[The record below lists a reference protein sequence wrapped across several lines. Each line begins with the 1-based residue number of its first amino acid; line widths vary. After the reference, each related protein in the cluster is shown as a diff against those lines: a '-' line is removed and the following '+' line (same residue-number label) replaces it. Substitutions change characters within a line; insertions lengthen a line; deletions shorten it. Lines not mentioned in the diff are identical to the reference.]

1 MRRVLHA
8 PVGRRSAWASVV
20 LGLLVVAG
28 LLALAP
34 SPDRGNGVSAGLP
47 ASAESVRVAELAQQL
62 PGADAT
68 SALVVVQRAGGLQS
82 ADTAA
87 LQQLSGQL
95 AAVAEG
101 GQVATPVVSQ
111 DGTTALVV
119 VPLTTAGG
127 TEALAATVEGIRA
140 EVRSAAAD
148 LPDGLTAEVTGGAA
162 FTTDIAASFD
172 GANLT
177 LLLTTVLV
185 VAALLLVTYRSPVL
199 WLVPLAVVGASA
211 AAATALFAVVSR
223 TTGLVLDPS
232 TGGIA
237 DVLVFGA
244 GTNYALL
251 VIARY
256 REELRREPDRRL
268 AMARAWRGAAPAVAA
283 SAGTVALSLLALSF
297 AVLGS
302 NRGVGQFGA
311 LGIAVAALFALFV
324 LPSALVLCGRGV
336 FWPFVPRV
344 GSPETSLTGPW
355 SRVGRAVAA
364 RPWRVVA
371 FAVALLAVM
380 AAGLSGAR
388 LGLSQTEQ
396 FRVQAESVDGLEALA
411 AAFPAGAADPA
422 RIVVRSTD
430 PAVVQGVVD
439 AASATEGVASAS
451 PGRQA
456 AGADGGAGTTE
467 VTAVL
472 DGDPGSPGAIA
483 AVERL
488 RSAVDAVPGGALVGG
503 STASDLDVK
512 TATER
517 DLRVVAP
524 LVLLVVLAVLV
535 VLLRAVIG
543 PLVLVATVVA
553 SFFAALGAGNWL
565 ATQVLGYPGLDT
577 GVPLLAFLFLVALG
591 VDYNIFLVTRVREEV
606 PARGTREAVVVG
618 VSVTGAVITS
628 AGVLLAA
635 VFTVLGVLP
644 LITLT
649 ELGIIVGLGVLLDTL
664 LVRTLLV
671 PALFTLLGRRAWWP
685 GALSRPGSAPR
696 GRLGHHGA
704 DDAADHAADHAADDD
719 GRRGGELA
727 APR

>member
-1 MRRVLHA
+1 MNRVLTA
-8 PVGRRSAWASVV
+8 PVGRLSAWLTVA
-20 LGLLVVAG
+20 LGLLVAVG
-28 LLALAP
+28 LTVLAP
-34 SPDRGNGVSAGLP
+34 APHRGTGVSAGLP
-47 ASAESVRVAELAQQL
+47 SSTESVQVAELAKQL

-68 SALVVVQRAGGLQS
+68 SALVVVRRDGGLLP

-87 LQQLSGQL
+87 LQEASQSI
-95 AAVAEG
+95 AALAEG
-101 GQVATPVVSQ
+101 GRVAPPVTSQ
-111 DGTTALVV
+111 DGTTALVA
-119 VPLTTAGG
+119 VPLSNAGG
-127 TEALAATVEGIRA
+127 TDALTATVKEIRTELRAAT
-140 EVRSAAAD
+140 AD
-148 LPDGLTAEVTGGAA
+148 LPSGLTAQVTGGAA
-162 FTTDIAASFD
+162 FTTDIAAQFE
-172 GANLT
+172 GANFT

-223 TTGLVLDPS
+223 TFGLVLDPS

-251 VIARY
+251 LIARY
-256 REELRREPDRRL
+256 REELRREADRRV
-268 AMARAWRGAAPAVAA
+268 AMRRAWRGAAPAIAA
-283 SAGTVALSLLALSF
+283 SAGTVVLSLLMLSF

-302 NRGVGQFGA
+302 NRSVGQYGA

-324 LPSALVLCGRGV
+324 LPAALVVCGRGV
-336 FWPFVPRV
+336 FWPFVPRL
-344 GSPETSLTGPW
+344 GSAETSLSGPW
-355 SRVGRAVAA
+355 SRIGRGVVK

-371 FAVALLAVM
+371 VAVAVLAVM

-396 FRVQAESVDGLEALA
+396 FRVKAEAVAGVETLA
-411 AAFPAGAADPA
+411 KAFPAGAADPA
-422 RIVVRSTD
+422 RIIVRSTD
-430 PAVVQGVVD
+430 PAVVGAVVD
-439 AASATEGVASAS
+439 AVSSTEGVASATA
-451 PGRQA
+451 GRQA
-456 AGADGGAGTTE
+456 AGADGGSGLTE

-472 DGDPGSPGAIA
+472 DGDPSSA
-483 AVERL
+483 AAQTTVERL
-488 RSAVDAVPGGALVGG
+488 RTELDSVAGEALVGG
-503 STASDLDVK
+503 SSADSLDVK
-512 TATER
+512 VATER

-535 VLLRAVIG
+535 VLLRAVVG
-543 PLVLVATVVA
+543 PIVLVVTVVA

-565 ATQVLGYPGLDT
+565 ATSVLGYPGLDT

-649 ELGIIVGLGVLLDTL
+649 ELGIIVGIGVLLDTL

-671 PALFTLLGRRAWWP
+671 PVLFTLLDRRAWWP
-685 GALSRPGSAPR
+685 GALSRAS
-696 GRLGHHGA
+696 HHGGRDGGGNGGGGNGGG
-704 DDAADHAADHAADDD
+704 DDVPPSTSTP
-719 GRRGGELA
+719 ELIT
-727 APR
+727 R

>member
-1 MRRVLHA
+1 MRRVLAA
-8 PVGRRSAWASVV
+8 PVGRRSAWLSVV
-20 LGLLVVAG
+20 LGLLVAVG
-28 LLALAP
+28 LVVLAP
-34 SPDRGNGVSAGLP
+34 SPDRGSGVSAGLP
-47 ASAESVRVAELAQQL
+47 SSAESVRVAELARQL

-68 SALVVVQRAGGLQS
+68 SALVVLRRAGGLQ
-82 ADTAA
+82 AQDTAA
-87 LQQLSGQL
+87 LQQLAPQL
-95 AAVAEG
+95 AELAEG
-101 GQVATPVVSQ
+101 GRVAPPVTSP
-111 DGTTALVV
+111 DGTTALVA
-119 VPLTTAGG
+119 VPLSTAGG
-127 TEALAATVEGIRA
+127 DEALAGTVRA
-140 EVRSAAAD
+140 VRAALGSAVAD
-148 LPDGLTAEVTGGAA
+148 LPPGLTAQVTGGAA
-162 FTTDIAASFD
+162 FTTDIASQFD
-172 GANLT
+172 GANTT

-223 TTGLVLDPS
+223 TFGVVLDPS

-251 VIARY
+251 LIARY
-256 REELRREPDRRL
+256 REELRREADRRL
-268 AMARAWRGAAPAVAA
+268 AMARAWRGAAPAIAA
-283 SAGTVALSLLALSF
+283 SAGTVVLSLLALSF

-302 NRGVGQFGA
+302 NRSVGQFGA
-311 LGIAVAALFALFV
+311 LGIAVAALFALVV
-324 LPSALVLCGRGV
+324 LPAALVLCGRGV

-344 GSPETSLTGPW
+344 GSAESSLSGPW
-355 SRVGRAVAA
+355 SRIGRAVVR

-371 FAVALLAVM
+371 VAVAVLAVM

-396 FRVQAESVDGLEALA
+396 FRVEAEAVAGVQTLA
-411 AAFPAGAADPA
+411 KAFPAGASDPA
-422 RIVVRSTD
+422 QVLVLSTD
-430 PAVVQGVVD
+430 PAVVTGVVE
-439 AASATEGVASAS
+439 AASAVPGVVSAT

-456 AGADGGAGTTE
+456 PGAAGGAGLTE
-467 VTAVL
+467 VSAVL
-472 DGDPGSPGAIA
+472 DGDPGSPAAEA
-483 AVERL
+483 AVKRL
-488 RSAVDAVPGGALVGG
+488 RSALDAVPGGALVGG
-503 STASDLDVK
+503 STAEGLDVEV
-512 TATER
+512 ATER

-535 VLLRAVIG
+535 VLLRAVVA

-606 PARGTREAVVVG
+606 PPRGTREALVVG

-685 GALSRPGSAPR
+685 GALSR
-696 GRLGHHGA
+696 
-704 DDAADHAADHAADDD
+704 ADHHRGD
-719 GRRGGELA
+719 GTGASPAPELA
-727 APR
+727 RR

>member
-1 MRRVLHA
+1 MRRVLSA
-8 PVGRRSAWASVV
+8 PVGRRSAWLSVA
-20 LGLLVVAG
+20 LGLLVAVG
-28 LLALAP
+28 LTVLAP
-34 SPDRGNGVSAGLP
+34 SPDRGSGVSAGLP
-47 ASAESVRVAELAQQL
+47 ESAESVRVAELAEQL

-68 SALVVVQRAGGLQS
+68 SALVVLRREGGLQP

-87 LQQLSGQL
+87 LQQVSGQL
-95 AAVAEG
+95 AQVAEG
-101 GQVATPVVSQ
+101 GRVAPPVTSQ
-111 DGTTALVV
+111 DGTTALVA
-119 VPLTTAGG
+119 VPLSTAGG
-127 TEALAATVEGIRA
+127 TEALADAVGQIRA
-140 EVRSAAAD
+140 DLRSATAE
-148 LPDGLTAEVTGGAA
+148 LPSGLTAQVTGGAA
-162 FTTDIAASFD
+162 FTTDIASQFD
-172 GANLT
+172 GANVT

-211 AAATALFAVVSR
+211 ATATALFAVVSR
-223 TTGLVLDPS
+223 TFDVVLDPS

-251 VIARY
+251 LIARY
-256 REELRREPDRRL
+256 REELRREPDRRT
-268 AMARAWRGAAPAVAA
+268 AMHRAWRGAAPAIAA
-283 SAGTVALSLLALSF
+283 SAGTVVLSLLALSF

-302 NRGVGQFGA
+302 NRSVGQFGA

-324 LPSALVLCGRGV
+324 LPAALVVCGRGV

-344 GSPETSLTGPW
+344 GSAETSLSGPW
-355 SRVGRAVAA
+355 SRIGRAVVA

-371 FAVALLAVM
+371 AAVAVLAVM

-396 FRVQAESVDGLEALA
+396 FRVEAEAVAGVETLA
-411 AAFPAGAADPA
+411 KAFPAGASDPA
-422 RIVVRSTD
+422 VVLVRSTD
-430 PAVVQGVVD
+430 PVVVQRVVD
-439 AASATEGVASAS
+439 TATSTEGVASATA
-451 PGRQA
+451 GRQA
-456 AGADGGAGTTE
+456 TDLTE
-467 VTAVL
+467 VTVVL
-472 DGDPGSPGAIA
+472 DGDPGSSA
-483 AVERL
+483 AQATVQRL
-488 RSAVDAVPGGALVGG
+488 RSALDAVPGQSLVGG
-503 STASDLDVK
+503 STADGLDVEV
-512 TATER
+512 ATER

-535 VLLRAVIG
+535 VLLRALVG

-565 ATQVLGYPGLDT
+565 ATDVLGYPGLDT

-606 PARGTREAVVVG
+606 PARGTRQAVVVG

-649 ELGIIVGLGVLLDTL
+649 ELGIIVGIGVLLDTL

-671 PALFTLLGRRAWWP
+671 PALFTLLDRRAWWP
-685 GALSRPGSAPR
+685 GALSRPGRHREAPPSSTEP
-696 GRLGHHGA
+696 
-704 DDAADHAADHAADDD
+704 
-719 GRRGGELA
+719 ELA
-727 APR
+727 HPRP

>member
-1 MRRVLHA
+1 MRRVLSA

-20 LGLLVVAG
+20 LGVLVVAA

-34 SPDRGNGVSAGLP
+34 SPDRGTGVSAGLP
-47 ASAESVRVAELAQQL
+47 ASAESVRVAELARQL

-68 SALVVVQRAGGLQS
+68 SALVVVQRAGGLQA

-87 LQQLSGQL
+87 LQQLSGRLAQL
-95 AAVAEG
+95 AEG
-101 GQVATPVVSQ
+101 GAVAPPVVSQ
-111 DGTTALVV
+111 DGSTALLA

-127 TEALAATVEGIRA
+127 TEALAGTVQDLRA
-140 EVRSAAAD
+140 EVRSATAD
-148 LPDGLTAEVTGGAA
+148 LPGGLTAEVTGGAA

-251 VIARY
+251 LIARY
-256 REELRREPDRRL
+256 REELRREADRRL
-268 AMARAWRGAAPAVAA
+268 AMARAWRGAAPAIAA
-283 SAGTVALSLLALSF
+283 SAGTVVLSLLALSF

-302 NRGVGQFGA
+302 NRSVGQFGA

-324 LPSALVLCGRGV
+324 LPAALVLCGRGV

-344 GSPETSLTGPW
+344 GSAETSLSGPW
-355 SRVGRAVAA
+355 SRVGRAVVA

-371 FAVALLAVM
+371 VAVALLAVM

-396 FRVQAESVDGLEALA
+396 FRVQAESVDGLETLA
-411 AAFPAGAADPA
+411 TAFPAGAADPA

-430 PAVVQGVVD
+430 PAVVAGVVD
-439 AASATEGVASAS
+439 AASAVPGVDSATAA
-451 PGRQA
+451 RQA
-456 AGADGGAGTTE
+456 LDAGITE

-472 DGDPGSPGAIA
+472 EGDPGSPEAVA
-483 AVERL
+483 TVERL
-488 RSAVDAVPGGALVGG
+488 RSGLDTVPGGALVGG

-512 TATER
+512 AATER

-535 VLLRAVIG
+535 VLLRAVVG

-565 ATQVLGYPGLDT
+565 ATSVLGYPGLDT

-649 ELGIIVGLGVLLDTL
+649 ELGIVVGLGVLLDTL

-671 PALFTLLGRRAWWP
+671 PALFTLLDRRAWWP
-685 GALSRPGSAPR
+685 GALWRRGSAAR
-696 GRLGHHGA
+696 GGL
-704 DDAADHAADHAADDD
+704 DDAADHGADDGADDD
-719 GRRGGELA
+719 GRRRGSEVPA
-727 APR
+727 SR

>member
-1 MRRVLHA
+1 MRRVVTA
-8 PVGRRSAWASVV
+8 PVGRSSAWLTVV
-20 LGLLVVAG
+20 LGLLVALG
-28 LLALAP
+28 LTVLAP
-34 SPDRGNGVSAGLP
+34 SPDRGTGVSAGLP
-47 ASAESVRVAELAQQL
+47 SSAESVRVAELERQL

-68 SALVVVQRAGGLQS
+68 SALVVVRRDGGLQA

-95 AAVAEG
+95 AAIAEG
-101 GQVATPVVSQ
+101 GRVAPPVTSP
-111 DGTTALVV
+111 DGTTALVA
-119 VPLTTAGG
+119 VPLSSAGG
-127 TEALAATVEGIRA
+127 TEALAETVGAIRA
-140 EVRSAAAD
+140 DVRSTTAD
-148 LPDGLTAEVTGGAA
+148 LPSGLTAEVTGGAA
-162 FTTDIAASFD
+162 FSTDIAAQFE

-223 TTGLVLDPS
+223 TFDVVLDPS

-251 VIARY
+251 LIARY
-256 REELRREPDRRL
+256 REELRREADRRL
-268 AMARAWRGAAPAVAA
+268 AMRRAWRGAAPAIAA
-283 SAGTVALSLLALSF
+283 SAGTVVLSLLALSF

-302 NRGVGQFGA
+302 NRSVGQFGA
-311 LGIAVAALFALFV
+311 LGIAVAALFALLV
-324 LPSALVLCGRGV
+324 LPAALVLCGRGV

-344 GSPETSLTGPW
+344 GSAETSLSGPW
-355 SRVGRAVAA
+355 SRIGRAVVQ

-371 FAVALLAVM
+371 VAVAVLAVM
-380 AAGLSGAR
+380 AAGISGAR

-396 FRVQAESVDGLEALA
+396 FRVEAEAVTGVETLA
-411 AAFPAGAADPA
+411 KAFPAGAADPA

-430 PAVVQGVVD
+430 QTVVAAVVD
-439 AASATEGVASAS
+439 TATATEGVASATA
-451 PGRQA
+451 GRQ
-456 AGADGGAGTTE
+456 GAGLTE

-472 DGDPGSPGAIA
+472 DADPGSPA
-483 AVERL
+483 AQATVERL
-488 RSAVDAVPGGALVGG
+488 RTALDAVPGTDGEVLVGG
-503 STASDLDVK
+503 STASDLDVR

-524 LVLLVVLAVLV
+524 LVLLIVLLVLV
-535 VLLRAVIG
+535 VLLRAVVG

-565 ATQVLGYPGLDT
+565 ATDVLGYPGLDT

-606 PARGTREAVVVG
+606 PARGTHEAVVVG

-649 ELGIIVGLGVLLDTL
+649 ELGIIVGIGVLLDTL

-671 PALFTLLGRRAWWP
+671 PALFTLLDRWAWWP
-685 GALSRPGSAPR
+685 GALSRPSR
-696 GRLGHHGA
+696 HR
-704 DDAADHAADHAADDD
+704 DD
-719 GRRGGELA
+719 GAHGDGSSAGAPAPELSA
-727 APR
+727 R

>member
-1 MRRVLHA
+1 MRRVLSA

-20 LGLLVVAG
+20 LGVLVVAA

-34 SPDRGNGVSAGLP
+34 SPDRGTGVSAGLP
-47 ASAESVRVAELAQQL
+47 ASAESVRVAELARQL

-68 SALVVVQRAGGLQS
+68 SALVVVQRAGGLQA

-87 LQQLSGQL
+87 LQQLSGRLAQL
-95 AAVAEG
+95 AEG
-101 GQVATPVVSQ
+101 GAVAPPVVSQ
-111 DGTTALVV
+111 DGSTALLA

-127 TEALAATVEGIRA
+127 TEALAGTVQDLRA
-140 EVRSAAAD
+140 EVRSATAD
-148 LPDGLTAEVTGGAA
+148 LPGGLTAEVTGGAA

-251 VIARY
+251 LIARY
-256 REELRREPDRRL
+256 REELRREADRRL
-268 AMARAWRGAAPAVAA
+268 AMARAWRGAAPAIAA
-283 SAGTVALSLLALSF
+283 SAGTVVLSLLALSF

-302 NRGVGQFGA
+302 NRSVGQFGA

-324 LPSALVLCGRGV
+324 LPAALVLCGRGV

-344 GSPETSLTGPW
+344 GSAETSLSGPW
-355 SRVGRAVAA
+355 SRVGRAVVA

-371 FAVALLAVM
+371 VAVALLAVM

-396 FRVQAESVDGLEALA
+396 FRVQAESVDGLETLA
-411 AAFPAGAADPA
+411 TAFPAGAADPA

-430 PAVVQGVVD
+430 PAVVAGVVD
-439 AASATEGVASAS
+439 AASAVPGVDSATAA
-451 PGRQA
+451 RQA
-456 AGADGGAGTTE
+456 LDAGITE

-472 DGDPGSPGAIA
+472 EGDPGSPEAVA
-483 AVERL
+483 TVERL
-488 RSAVDAVPGGALVGG
+488 RSGLDTVPGGALVGG

-512 TATER
+512 AATER

-535 VLLRAVIG
+535 VLLRAVVG

-565 ATQVLGYPGLDT
+565 ATSVLGYPGLDT

-649 ELGIIVGLGVLLDTL
+649 ELGIVVGLGVLLDTL

-671 PALFTLLGRRAWWP
+671 PALFTLLDRRAWWP
-685 GALSRPGSAPR
+685 GALWRRGSAAR
-696 GRLGHHGA
+696 GGL
-704 DDAADHAADHAADDD
+704 DDAADHGADDD
-719 GRRGGELA
+719 GRRRGSEVPA
-727 APR
+727 SR

>member
-1 MRRVLHA
+1 MTA
-8 PVGRRSAWASVV
+8 PVGRSSAWLTVV
-20 LGLLVVAG
+20 LGLLVALG
-28 LLALAP
+28 LTVLAP
-34 SPDRGNGVSAGLP
+34 SPDRGTGVSAGLP
-47 ASAESVRVAELAQQL
+47 SSAESVRVAELERQL

-68 SALVVVQRAGGLQS
+68 SALVVVRRDGGLQA

-95 AAVAEG
+95 AAIAEG
-101 GQVATPVVSQ
+101 GRVAPPVTSP
-111 DGTTALVV
+111 DGTTALVA
-119 VPLTTAGG
+119 VPLSSAGG
-127 TEALAATVEGIRA
+127 TEALAETVGAIRA
-140 EVRSAAAD
+140 DVRSTTAD
-148 LPDGLTAEVTGGAA
+148 LPSGLTAEVTGGAA
-162 FTTDIAASFD
+162 FSTDIAAQFE

-223 TTGLVLDPS
+223 TFDVVLDPS

-251 VIARY
+251 LIARY
-256 REELRREPDRRL
+256 REELRREADRRL
-268 AMARAWRGAAPAVAA
+268 AMRRAWRGAAPAIAA
-283 SAGTVALSLLALSF
+283 SAGTVVLSLLALSF

-302 NRGVGQFGA
+302 NRSVGQFGA
-311 LGIAVAALFALFV
+311 LGIAVAALFALLV
-324 LPSALVLCGRGV
+324 LPAALVLCGRGV

-344 GSPETSLTGPW
+344 GSAETSLSGPW
-355 SRVGRAVAA
+355 SRIGRAVVQ

-371 FAVALLAVM
+371 VAVAVLAVM
-380 AAGLSGAR
+380 AAGISGAR

-396 FRVQAESVDGLEALA
+396 FRVEAEAVTGVETLA
-411 AAFPAGAADPA
+411 KAFPAGAADPA

-430 PAVVQGVVD
+430 QTVVAAVVD
-439 AASATEGVASAS
+439 TATATEGVASATA
-451 PGRQA
+451 GRQ
-456 AGADGGAGTTE
+456 GAGLTE

-472 DGDPGSPGAIA
+472 DADPGSPA
-483 AVERL
+483 AQATVERL
-488 RSAVDAVPGGALVGG
+488 RTALDAVPGTDGEVLVGG
-503 STASDLDVK
+503 STASDLDVR

-524 LVLLVVLAVLV
+524 LVLLIVLLVLV
-535 VLLRAVIG
+535 VLLRAVVG

-565 ATQVLGYPGLDT
+565 ATDVLGYPGLDT

-606 PARGTREAVVVG
+606 PARGTHEAVVVG

-649 ELGIIVGLGVLLDTL
+649 ELGIIVGIGVLLDTL

-671 PALFTLLGRRAWWP
+671 PALFTLLDRWAWWP
-685 GALSRPGSAPR
+685 GALSRPSR
-696 GRLGHHGA
+696 HR
-704 DDAADHAADHAADDD
+704 DD
-719 GRRGGELA
+719 GAHGDGSSAGAPAPELSA
-727 APR
+727 R

>member
-1 MRRVLHA
+1 MSRVLHA

-20 LGLLVVAG
+20 LGLLVVVG
-28 LLALAP
+28 LLVLAP
-34 SPDRGNGVSAGLP
+34 SPDRGSGVSAGLP
-47 ASAESVRVAELAQQL
+47 SSAESVQVAELAQQL

-68 SALVVVQRAGGLQS
+68 SALVVVQRAGGLQA

-95 AAVAEG
+95 AGVAEG
-101 GQVATPVVSQ
+101 GAVAPPVVSQ
-111 DGTTALVV
+111 DGTTALVA
-119 VPLTTAGG
+119 VPLSTAGG
-127 TEALAATVEGIRA
+127 TEALAETVEGIRA
-140 EVRSAAAD
+140 EVRSATAD
-148 LPDGLTAEVTGGAA
+148 LPEGVTAEVTGGAA

-251 VIARY
+251 LIARY

-268 AMARAWRGAAPAVAA
+268 AMARAWRGAAPAIAA
-283 SAGTVALSLLALSF
+283 SAGTVVLSLLALSF

-302 NRGVGQFGA
+302 NRSVGQFGA

-344 GSPETSLTGPW
+344 GSAETSLGGPW
-355 SRVGRAVAA
+355 SRVGRAVVR

-371 FAVALLAVM
+371 VAVAVLAVM

-396 FRVQAESVDGLEALA
+396 FRVQAESVDGLETLA
-411 AAFPAGAADPA
+411 TAFPAGAADPA
-422 RIVVRSTD
+422 QIVVRSTD

-439 AASATEGVASAS
+439 AASASGGVASAS
-451 PGRQA
+451 AGRQA
-456 AGADGGAGTTE
+456 AGVDGGTGITE

-472 DGDPGSPGAIA
+472 DGDPGSPEAVA

-488 RSAVDAVPGGALVGG
+488 RTAVDAVPGESLVGG

-512 TATER
+512 AATER

-535 VLLRAVIG
+535 VLLRAVVG

-649 ELGIIVGLGVLLDTL
+649 ELGIVVGLGVLLDTL

-671 PALFTLLGRRAWWP
+671 PALFTLLDRRAWWP
-685 GALSRPGSAPR
+685 GALSRRGSAPR
-696 GRLGHHGA
+696 GRLGHDGSDHGA
-704 DDAADHAADHAADDD
+704 DDDVR
-719 GRRGGELA
+719 RRGGELA

>member
-1 MRRVLHA
+1 MHA
-8 PVGRRSAWASVV
+8 PVGRRSAWASVA
-20 LGLLVVAG
+20 LGLLVAVG
-28 LLALAP
+28 LTVFAP
-34 SPDRGNGVSAGLP
+34 SPDRGSGVSAGLP
-47 ASAESVRVAELAQQL
+47 SAAESVQVAELAKQL

-68 SALVVVQRAGGLQS
+68 SALVVVRRDGGLQ
-82 ADTAA
+82 AGDTAA

-95 AAVAEG
+95 AQVAEG
-101 GQVATPVVSQ
+101 GRVAPPVTSQ
-111 DGTTALVV
+111 DGTTALVA
-119 VPLTTAGG
+119 VPLSSAGG
-127 TEALAATVEGIRA
+127 TEALTGTVQAIRADLRAAT
-140 EVRSAAAD
+140 AD
-148 LPDGLTAEVTGGAA
+148 LPSGLTAQVTGGAA
-162 FTTDIAASFD
+162 FTTDIASQFD
-172 GANLT
+172 GANVT

-185 VAALLLVTYRSPVL
+185 VAVLLLVTYRSPVL

-223 TTGLVLDPS
+223 AFGVVLDPS

-251 VIARY
+251 LIARY
-256 REELRREPDRRL
+256 REELRREADRRL
-268 AMARAWRGAAPAVAA
+268 AMRRAWRGAAPAIAA
-283 SAGTVALSLLALSF
+283 SAGTVVLSLLALSF

-302 NRGVGQFGA
+302 NRSVGQFGA

-324 LPSALVLCGRGV
+324 LPAALVVCGRGV

-344 GSPETSLTGPW
+344 GSAETSLTGPW
-355 SRVGRAVAA
+355 SAIGRAVVA

-371 FAVALLAVM
+371 VAVAVLAVM

-396 FRVQAESVDGLEALA
+396 FRVEAEAVAGVETLA
-411 AAFPAGAADPA
+411 KAFPAGASDPA
-422 RIVVRSTD
+422 RIIVRSTD
-430 PAVVQGVVD
+430 PTVVQGVVD
-439 AASATEGVASAS
+439 TASAVPGVASAS
-451 PGRQA
+451 AGRQ
-456 AGADGGAGTTE
+456 GTGLTE

-472 DGDPGSPGAIA
+472 DGDPGSSA
-483 AVERL
+483 AQATVERL
-488 RSAVDAVPGGALVGG
+488 RSALDAVPGQSLVGG
-503 STASDLDVK
+503 STADGLDVK
-512 TATER
+512 VATEG

-535 VLLRAVIG
+535 VLLRALVG

-565 ATQVLGYPGLDT
+565 ATSVLGYPGLDT

-606 PARGTREAVVVG
+606 PARGTRQAVVVG

-649 ELGIIVGLGVLLDTL
+649 ELGIIVGIGVLLDTL

-671 PALFTLLGRRAWWP
+671 PALFTLLDRRAWWP
-685 GALSRPGSAPR
+685 GALSRAQRHRGGAGDDLPPSASAP
-696 GRLGHHGA
+696 
-704 DDAADHAADHAADDD
+704 
-719 GRRGGELA
+719 ELA
-727 APR
+727 THP